1 MRDGR
6 DSTPITRKDTTLI
19 KRREVRRVK
28 LDFSADAVTF
38 TCAACLDTLVVERRL
53 TMSAAPVEPTFTI
66 EVDSE
71 HKAKSLNI
79 FSFNHPHHASFHM
92 SWIGFFVSFVSTF
105 AAAPMVAI
113 IREDLEM
120 TKPNL
125 GDAGLAAVTGTI
137 IARVIMGSVCD
148 TVGPRYGLSIVL
160 LLSAPFCFCMS
171 YVTTA
176 SGFLIC
182 RLGIGLGLATFVAC
196 QFWMSC
202 MFNGKCVGIA
212 NATAAGWGN
221 LGGGVT
227 QFLMPVIYQGMA
239 VGTEGRIFSAWRWAY
254 LVPGLFHTV
263 AGVAVM
269 FLGQDLPDGNYKL
282 LHTSGQL
289 EKKSAFTTQMLGIK
303 NYRMW
308 CMVAT
313 YGFCFGVELTM
324 NNIVAGYLYDQF
336 ELDLVTAGILAS
348 CYGLMNIFA
357 RTIGGL
363 VSDWSSVKYGMRG
376 RLWTLWIFQ
385 TVEGVLCV
393 FMALAKNSLS
403 MTILFMVLFSICVQ
417 ASEGASYGIVPFLT
431 RRALGVASGYIGAG
445 GNAGSTICMALFF
458 KSASIETYDGI
469 MYMGFTIIGVTLL
482 VIPIHFPM
490 WGSMF
495 IPADPSVSEED
506 YYIKREFSEEEIKEG
521 LAVPVK
527 KFCENSYQERPP
539 HLRPAATAEAKV

>member
-1 MRDGR
+1 M
-6 DSTPITRKDTTLI
+6 
-19 KRREVRRVK
+19 
-28 LDFSADAVTF
+28 
-38 TCAACLDTLVVERRL
+38 
-53 TMSAAPVEPTFTI
+53 
-66 EVDSE
+66 
-71 HKAKSLNI
+71 SLNI
-79 FSFNHPHHASFHM
+79 FSFNFPHHASFHM

-113 IREDLEM
+113 IREDLEL

-148 TVGPRYGLSIVL
+148 LVGPRYGLSIVL

-171 YVTTA
+171 YVTDA
-176 SGFLIC
+176 AGFLIC
-182 RLGIGLGLATFVAC
+182 RLGIGLGLSTFVAC

-227 QFLMPVIYQGMA
+227 QFLMPVIYKGMVA
-239 VGTEGRIFSAWRWAY
+239 GTEGRIYTAWRWAY
-254 LVPGLFHTV
+254 IVPGLMHTI

-289 EKKSAFTTQMLGIK
+289 EKKSAFQTQMLGCS

-324 NNIVAGYLYDQF
+324 NNIVASYLYDQF
-336 ELDLVTAGILAS
+336 ELDLVTAGVLAS
-348 CYGLMNIFA
+348 CYGLMNLFA
-357 RTIGGL
+357 RSLGGL
-363 VSDWSSVKYGMRG
+363 ASDYASVKFGMRG
-376 RLWTLWIFQ
+376 RLWTLWLCQ
-385 TVEGVLCV
+385 TLEGVLCI
-393 FMALAKNSLS
+393 MMGLSKDSLGI
-403 MTILFMVLFSICVQ
+403 TILTMVLFSICVQ

-431 RRALGVASGYIGAG
+431 RRSLGVVSGYIGAG
-445 GNAGSTICMALFF
+445 GNAGATVNMGLFF
-458 KSASIETYDGI
+458 TSPDIKTYDGI
-469 MYMGFTIIGVTLL
+469 MYMGFLIIGVTLL

-495 IPADPSVSEED
+495 FPGDPSQTEES
-506 YYIKREFSEEEIKEG
+506 YYIDREFSEEEIKEG
-521 LAVPVK
+521 LAVPVQ
-527 KFCENSYQERPP
+527 KFCNNCRNERAPQ
-539 HLRPAATAEAKV
+539 HRPVEEESKA

>member
-1 MRDGR
+1 MRVVSLTFSD
-6 DSTPITRKDTTLI
+6 PTL
-19 KRREVRRVK
+19 
-28 LDFSADAVTF
+28 
-38 TCAACLDTLVVERRL
+38 
-53 TMSAAPVEPTFTI
+53 PPYP
-66 EVDSE
+66 DSE
-71 HKAKSLNI
+71 NKAKSLNI
-79 FSFNHPHHASFHM
+79 FSFNFPHHASFHM

-113 IREDLEM
+113 IREDLEL

-148 TVGPRYGLSIVL
+148 VVGPRYGLSIVL

-171 YVTTA
+171 YVEDA
-176 SGFLIC
+176 AGFLIC
-182 RLGIGLGLATFVAC
+182 RLGIGLGLSTFVAC

-227 QFLMPVIYQGMA
+227 QFLMPLIYSGMVA
-239 VGTEGRIFSAWRWAY
+239 GTEGRIYSAWRWAY
-254 LVPGLFHTV
+254 VVPGLMHTI

-289 EKKSAFTTQMLGIK
+289 EKKNAFQTQMLGCK

-336 ELDLVTAGILAS
+336 ELDLVTAGTLAS
-348 CYGLMNIFA
+348 CYGLMNLFA
-357 RTIGGL
+357 RSLGGL
-363 VSDWSSVKYGMRG
+363 ASDYSSVKFGMRG
-376 RLWTLWIFQ
+376 RLWCLWLCQTL
-385 TVEGVLCV
+385 EGVLCI
-393 FMALAKNSLS
+393 FMGLAKNSLGT
-403 MTILFMVLFSICVQ
+403 TILFMVLFSICVQ
-417 ASEGASYGIVPFLT
+417 ASEGASYGVVPFLT

-445 GNAGSTICMALFF
+445 GNAGATINMALWF
-458 KSASIETYDGI
+458 KDPSIETYDGI
-469 MYMGFTIIGVTLL
+469 MYMGYLIICVTLL

-495 IPADPSVSEED
+495 IAGDPTVTEED
-506 YYIKREFSEEEIKEG
+506 YYIKKEFSEEEIKEG
-521 LAVPVK
+521 LAVPVQ
-527 KFCENSYQERPP
+527 KFCDNCRNERAPE
-539 HLRPAATAEAKV
+539 HRPAQEESKA